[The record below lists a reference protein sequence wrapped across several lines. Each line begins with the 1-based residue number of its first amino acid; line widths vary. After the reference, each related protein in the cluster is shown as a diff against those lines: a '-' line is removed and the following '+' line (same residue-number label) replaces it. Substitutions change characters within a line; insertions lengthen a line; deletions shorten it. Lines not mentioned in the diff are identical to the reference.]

1 MSLPA
6 LASLDDIVTRVPAA
20 VDIAVERTTSLLAD
34 ASAVVRSFS
43 KQQFTV
49 SQTTEKI
56 RPIGYR
62 VRLPQRP
69 VVTVDGL
76 SLLLLNNVVPQPF
89 PGWWWDGSDEVW
101 LVTGDQVINLAEELQ
116 FALRWQTPICL
127 VTYTHGY
134 DIVPDDVIAVVCS
147 MVTRALGAPG
157 MGGVVQ
163 EGAGQFTYRISD
175 VAAQGVVALNQAERE
190 ILKQYQPRRNATA
203 ELRW

>member
-1 MSLPA
+1 MSLPP
-6 LASLDDIVTRVPAA
+6 LASLDDVVVRVPSTVT
-20 VDIAVERTTSLLAD
+20 VDVDRTTSLIAD
-34 ASAVVRSFS
+34 ASAVVRSYC

-69 VVTVDGL
+69 VVSVDDL
-76 SLLLLNNVVPQPF
+76 ALQLLNTVTPQPF

-127 VTYTHGY
+127 VTYTHGF
-134 DIVPDDVIAVVCS
+134 DTVPDEVVTVVCS

-157 MGGVVQ
+157 LGGVTQ

-175 VAAQGVVALNQAERE
+175 FAAAGVAGLSPAEQE
-190 ILKQYQPRRNATA
+190 ILKPYRPRRNATA

>member
-1 MSLPA
+1 MSLPP
-6 LASLDDIVTRVPAA
+6 LASVDDIVVRVPSA
-20 VDIAVERTTSLLAD
+20 VDVPVDRTTALIAD
-34 ASAVVRSFS
+34 ASAVVRSFTR
-43 KQQFTV
+43 QQFTV
-49 SQTTEKI
+49 SQTTDRI

-69 VVTVDGL
+69 VVSVDGL

-127 VTYTHGY
+127 VQYTHGY
-134 DIVPDDVIAVVCS
+134 TTTPDDVVTVIGS

-175 VAAQGVVALNQAERE
+175 VAAQGVVALNDAEKE
-190 ILKQYQPRRNATA
+190 ILKRYRPYRNATA